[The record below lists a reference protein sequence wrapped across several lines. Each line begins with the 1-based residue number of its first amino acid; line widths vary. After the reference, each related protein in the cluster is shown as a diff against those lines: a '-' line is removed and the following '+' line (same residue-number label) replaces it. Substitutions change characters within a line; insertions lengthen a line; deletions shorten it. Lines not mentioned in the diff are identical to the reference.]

1 MMLTATQN
9 KALMGEWF
17 VNTELKKD
25 LKTSVNGLNLW
36 QNLKIFLEGLKK
48 PRYKHQSQLSISKP

>member
-1 MMLTATQN
+1 MILTANQN

-25 LKTSVNGLNLW
+25 LKTNVNGL
-36 QNLKIFLEGLKK
+36 I
-48 PRYKHQSQLSISKP
+48 

>member
-25 LKTSVNGLNLW
+25 LKTSVNGL
-36 QNLKIFLEGLKK
+36 I
-48 PRYKHQSQLSISKP
+48 

>member
-9 KALMGEWF
+9 KALMGEWS

-25 LKTSVNGLNLW
+25 LKTSVND
-36 QNLKIFLEGLKK
+36 I
-48 PRYKHQSQLSISKP
+48 I